1 MGLSFI
7 LKKKLEKKQQLL
19 KQQALEQAEQL
30 NLQEIA
36 ANISH
41 EIDSNV
47 TEIDKPLEES
57 KNEIELNME
66 KALEEEV
73 NKTKEVYLNI
83 RSEDF
88 WTSKTP
94 LQQEITPKQQDNIN
108 FEEVKDEMFNHA
120 SSEKMP
126 IDTQD
131 HIKQYFEKE
140 ALQQQ
145 KQNLPEVKKEKITA
159 PAGSKPWKTL
169 KKTN

>member
-7 LKKKLEKKQQLL
+7 LKRKLEKKQQLL
-19 KQQALEQAEQL
+19 KKQASEQAERL
-30 NLQEIA
+30 NLLEIT

-47 TEIDKPLEES
+47 TDIDKPLEEN
-57 KNEIELNME
+57 KNEIELRME

-131 HIKQYFEKE
+131 PIKQYFEKE

-145 KQNLPEVKKEKITA
+145 KQNVPEVKKEKITA